1 MSVERPSDP
10 NFSWP
15 WWRVELE
22 LMWPANEKKDKRH
35 DKGKRGGMDTSEA
48 SNSEE
53 DSEYVV
59 SDSDSEYLVSD
70 SGSDWAFGDNSDGD
84 DQEPSGKRAQRVPAS
99 LLVRKEFFES
109 MALAAASTD
118 GEVPGTPD
126 TREAFDALVK
136 TAFRIQADAITRKQ
150 ERFLRR
156 RESMS
161 NERDPWSLIATMG
174 PARGEGQA
182 LPEQREPRGEEYGG
196 EGVEWV
202 PEAGADE
209 LLCRQ
214 ARQQALEA
222 LANTAAAAK
231 MTRKSRE
238 SRERFHRRRREVQE
252 GGATRTLSAANMRGE
267 TKLLARL
274 ERMQR
279 AEEIM
284 RV

>member
-1 MSVERPSDP
+1 
-10 NFSWP
+10 
-15 WWRVELE
+15 
-22 LMWPANEKKDKRH
+22 
-35 DKGKRGGMDTSEA
+35 
-48 SNSEE
+48 
-53 DSEYVV
+53 
-59 SDSDSEYLVSD
+59 
-70 SGSDWAFGDNSDGD
+70 
-84 DQEPSGKRAQRVPAS
+84 
-99 LLVRKEFFES
+99 

-118 GEVPGTPD
+118 GEVPQTPE

-136 TAFRIQADAITRKQ
+136 TAFRIQADAIARKQ

-174 PARGEGQA
+174 PARGEGQVQ
-182 LPEQREPRGEEYGG
+182 PEPREPRGEELAG
-196 EGVEWV
+196 EGEGCV
-202 PEAGADE
+202 PAAGADE
-209 LLCRQ
+209 LLSRQ

-222 LANTAAAAK
+222 LVDTAAAAAAAE
-231 MTRKSRE
+231 MTGKSRK
-238 SRERFHRRRREVQE
+238 SRERFHRRRRELQE
-252 GGATRTLSAANMRGE
+252 GGTTRTLSAANMRGE